1 MKKYN
6 LISKIFLN
14 VFLIIFGITTVGS
27 EIALANAG
35 AITAFLG
42 QSTQQI
48 INDGSSE
55 AIIQNFSDF
64 SSIKELQANANKFT
78 SQVTEEGAVLLKND
92 NNALPLSSGAKI
104 NLYSSSSV
112 NYIYSGGGSSFA
124 KKAAF
129 VSLKEGLESSNFQ
142 INSDLWNWYS
152 GNASYFGDHTSNTSS
167 DKAAYTI
174 KDAKWED
181 ITTNAKNDE
190 AEAAIFVLSRYG
202 TEATDLKHT
211 GGSATDYSHGNYLE
225 LSPTEIDVLTN
236 LKVLKDSGKISK
248 IIVLLNS
255 VNQVEC
261 DYINDPA
268 YGIDA
273 VLWVGIGGTAG
284 TLGIGKILSGEVSP
298 SGKLTD
304 TYWLSH
310 HYNPVYANFGSYDN
324 SGEVLSTANGGKS
337 NRYVVYQEGIY
348 LGYRYTETRYEDVV
362 LGRENVGDFDYGKV
376 VSYPFGYG
384 LSYTTFKY
392 SDFKVEAISD
402 DDTYIVSVTVTNTGA
417 VEGKESVQVYL
428 QQPYIKGG
436 IEKASVELVG
446 YAKTGILQPGESE
459 TVLVKVE
466 GRWFASYDAYGA
478 CTYVLDAGNYYL
490 TVATDAHNA
499 INNILKQKSSEGVTI
514 YSDKI
519 LGEGDASLVWK
530 TTKEEDKITYSVS
543 KATGNAITNQFDNA
557 DLNLYEAANRVNS
570 VTYVSRS
577 NWEDTVKLG
586 MTESHVLLNNQVIVT
601 VTPEMVE
608 DGKKGSLKIQPDDV
622 VYPTYGANNNM
633 TLASLIT
640 IVDDAPQRVEY
651 DDERWDTLLDQLTW
665 EDTVMLL
672 SNGLRKT
679 FGVDSVGKPLTIDG
693 NGALGPVGGT
703 DYAYSDNENA
713 ATNRFAF
720 LYGDPNMDSSPVAY
734 PCAALIAATMND
746 NLAYE
751 IGKSIGEDCIWA
763 GYSGI
768 YGLGCNM
775 HRGSYNGR
783 AFEYYSE
790 DPILSGYITASTV
803 AGVRSESVY
812 VYMKHAI
819 LNEQEKN
826 REGVNT
832 WANEQSIRQIY
843 ARPFQ
848 IAIEEAGAEN
858 LMTGFNRIGVQWTS
872 QHGFIN
878 NVFRDE
884 FGMQGFAVSDYWQS
898 GYMNLVGGILG
909 GCALPDGDT
918 ANSAENSELYKYR
931 EGYGKLAWVMRE
943 EAHRILY
950 VVVNSVAMNGYS
962 ASTRFVTI
970 TPTWINILNG
980 VKSGVTV
987 SFYMS
992 LAIFLVTSVFY
1003 EIGKAKKKKRK
1014 SLKKKNSVKSKGYFN
1029 K

>member
-1 MKKYN
+1 MKKMN
-6 LISKIFLN
+6 LISKIFFN
-14 VFLIIFGITTVGS
+14 IFVIIFGITTIGS
-27 EIALANAG
+27 DIALANAG

-55 AIIQNFSDF
+55 SIIMNFSDF
-64 SSIKELQANANKFT
+64 SSIKELQSYASAIT
-78 SQVTEEGAVLLKND
+78 AQVTEEGAVLLKND
-92 NNALPLSSGAKI
+92 NNALPLTSGAKV

-124 KKAAF
+124 KKADF
-129 VSLKEGLESSNFQ
+129 ISLKEGLESANFQ
-142 INSDLWNWYS
+142 VNQDLWNWYAE
-152 GNASYFGDHTSNTSS
+152 NPSYFGDHTSNTSS

-174 KDAKWED
+174 KDAKWDE
-181 ITTNAKNDE
+181 INTTSKSNE

-202 TEATDLKHT
+202 TEATDLKFT
-211 GGSATDYSHGNYLE
+211 GGSATDYSSGNYLE
-225 LSPTEIDVLTN
+225 LSSTEIDVLKN
-236 LKVLKDSGKISK
+236 LKALKDAGKISK

-273 VLWVGIGGTAG
+273 VLWVGIGGTSG
-284 TLGIGKILSGEVSP
+284 TLGIGRILSGEVSP

-304 TYWLSH
+304 TYWTSH

-324 SGEVLSTANGGKS
+324 EGEVLSTANGGKS

-348 LGYRYTETRYEDVV
+348 LGYRYTETRYEDIV
-362 LGRENVGDFDYGKV
+362 LGTANAGDFKYSDV
-376 VSYPFGYG
+376 VAYPFGYG

-392 SDFKVEAISD
+392 TNMSVSENTKD
-402 DDTYIVSVTVTNTGA
+402 DIYTVTVTVTNTGLVA
-417 VEGKESVQVYL
+417 GKESVQVYL
-428 QQPYIKGG
+428 QQPYIQGG
-436 IEKASVELVG
+436 VEKASAELVG
-446 YAKTGILQPGESE
+446 YGKTALLQPGESE
-459 TVLVKVE
+459 TVSIEVD

-478 CTYVLDAGNYYL
+478 KTYVLDAGNYYL

-499 INNILKQKSSEGVTI
+499 VNNILAHKAKNGVNVNTGNMVGTGN
-514 YSDKI
+514 D
-519 LGEGDASLVWK
+519 SLVWK
-530 TTKEEDKITYSVS
+530 TEKAEDKVTYSTS

-557 DLNLYEAANRVNS
+557 DLNLYGAANTANHVE
-570 VTYVSRS
+570 YISRN
-577 NWEDTVKLG
+577 NWQGTVKLG
-586 MTESHVLLNNQVIVT
+586 MTESHALLNNQVIVT

-608 DGKKGSLKIQPDDV
+608 DGKKGSQKIEKDDV
-622 VYPTYGANNNM
+622 AYPTYGADNNM

-640 IVDDAPQRVEY
+640 IVDGKPQFVSF
-651 DDERWDTLLDQLTW
+651 DDPRWEALLDQLTW

-679 FGVDSVGKPLTIDG
+679 FGIDSIGKPVTIDG

-703 DYAYSDNENA
+703 NYSYNDNENA
-713 ATNRFAF
+713 GTNRFAF
-720 LYGDPNMDSSPVAY
+720 LYGDPDMESSPISY

-746 NLAYE
+746 ELAFE
-751 IGKSIGEDCIWA
+751 LGSIIGEDCLWA
-763 GYSGI
+763 GYSGL
-768 YGLGCNM
+768 YGFGCNM
-775 HRGSYNGR
+775 HRGTYNGR

-790 DPILSGYITASTV
+790 DPILSGYITASQV
-803 AGVRSESVY
+803 EGIRSEGVY

-832 WANEQSIRQIY
+832 WSNEQAIRQIY

-898 GYMNLVGGILG
+898 GYMDLVGGILG

-918 ANSAENSELYKYR
+918 ANNAESSALYKYS
-931 EGYGKLAWVMRE
+931 EGYGTLAWAMRE

-962 ASTRFVTI
+962 ASTRFISITPMWIKLLEGAKTGVTI
-970 TPTWINILNG
+970 SFGMSAAFYLATTIL
-980 VKSGVTV
+980 
-987 SFYMS
+987 
-992 LAIFLVTSVFY
+992 Y
-1003 EIGKAKKKKRK
+1003 EIKRR
-1014 SLKKKNSVKSKGYFN
+1014 V
-1029 K
+1029 

>member
-1 MKKYN
+1 MKKMN
-6 LISKIFLN
+6 LISKIFFN
-14 VFLIIFGITTVGS
+14 IFVIIFGITTIGS
-27 EIALANAG
+27 DIALANAG

-55 AIIQNFSDF
+55 SIIMNFSDF
-64 SSIKELQANANKFT
+64 SSIKELQSYASAIT
-78 SQVTEEGAVLLKND
+78 AQVTEEGAVLLKND
-92 NNALPLSSGAKI
+92 NNALPLTSGAKV

-124 KKAAF
+124 KKADF
-129 VSLKEGLESSNFQ
+129 ISLKEGLESANFQ
-142 INSDLWNWYS
+142 VNQDLWNWYAE
-152 GNASYFGDHTSNTSS
+152 NPSYFGDHTSNTSS

-174 KDAKWED
+174 KDAKWDE
-181 ITTNAKNDE
+181 INTTSKSNE

-202 TEATDLKHT
+202 TEATDLKFT
-211 GGSATDYSHGNYLE
+211 GGSATDYSNGNYLE
-225 LSPTEIDVLTN
+225 LSSTEIDVLKN
-236 LKVLKDSGKISK
+236 LKALKDAGKISK

-273 VLWVGIGGTAG
+273 VLWVGIGGTSG
-284 TLGIGKILSGEVSP
+284 TLGIGRILSGEVSP

-304 TYWLSH
+304 TYWTSH

-324 SGEVLSTANGGKS
+324 EGEVLSTANGGKS

-348 LGYRYTETRYEDVV
+348 LGYRYTETRYEDIV
-362 LGRENVGDFDYGKV
+362 LGTANAGDFKYSDV
-376 VSYPFGYG
+376 VAYPFGYG

-392 SDFKVEAISD
+392 TNMSVSENTKD
-402 DDTYIVSVTVTNTGA
+402 DIYTVTVTVTNTGLVA
-417 VEGKESVQVYL
+417 GKESVQVYL
-428 QQPYIKGG
+428 QQPYIQGG
-436 IEKASVELVG
+436 VEKASAELVG
-446 YAKTGILQPGESE
+446 YGKTALLQPGESE
-459 TVLVKVE
+459 TVSIEVD

-478 CTYVLDAGNYYL
+478 RTYVLDAGNYYL

-499 INNILKQKSSEGVTI
+499 VNNILAHKAKNGVNVNT
-514 YSDKI
+514 DNMV
-519 LGEGDASLVWK
+519 GTGNDSLVWK
-530 TTKEEDKITYSVS
+530 TEKAEDKVTYSTS

-557 DLNLYEAANRVNS
+557 DLNLYGAANTANHVE
-570 VTYVSRS
+570 YISRN
-577 NWEDTVKLG
+577 NWQGTVKLG
-586 MTESHVLLNNQVIVT
+586 MTESHALLNNQVIVT

-608 DGKKGSLKIQPDDV
+608 DGKKGSQKIEKDDV
-622 VYPTYGANNNM
+622 AYPTYGADNNM

-640 IVDDAPQRVEY
+640 IVDGKPQFVSF
-651 DDERWDTLLDQLTW
+651 DDPRWEALLDQLTW

-679 FGVDSVGKPLTIDG
+679 FGIDSIGKPVTIDG

-703 DYAYSDNENA
+703 NYSYNDNENA
-713 ATNRFAF
+713 GTNRFAF
-720 LYGDPNMDSSPVAY
+720 LYGDPDMESSPISY

-746 NLAYE
+746 ELAFE
-751 IGKSIGEDCIWA
+751 LGSIIGEDCLWA
-763 GYSGI
+763 GYSGL
-768 YGLGCNM
+768 YGFGCNM
-775 HRGSYNGR
+775 HRGTYNGR

-790 DPILSGYITASTV
+790 DPILSGYITASQV
-803 AGVRSESVY
+803 EGIRSEGVY

-832 WANEQSIRQIY
+832 WSNEQAIRQIY

-898 GYMNLVGGILG
+898 GYMDLVGGILG

-918 ANSAENSELYKYR
+918 ANNAESSALYKYS
-931 EGYGKLAWVMRE
+931 EGYGTLAWAMRE

-962 ASTRFVTI
+962 ASTRFISITPMWIKLLEGAKTGVTI
-970 TPTWINILNG
+970 SFGMSAAFYLATTIL
-980 VKSGVTV
+980 
-987 SFYMS
+987 
-992 LAIFLVTSVFY
+992 Y
-1003 EIGKAKKKKRK
+1003 EIKRRA
-1014 SLKKKNSVKSKGYFN
+1014 
-1029 K
+1029 

>member
-1 MKKYN
+1 MKKMN
-6 LISKIFLN
+6 LISKIFFN
-14 VFLIIFGITTVGS
+14 IFVIIFGITTIGS
-27 EIALANAG
+27 DIALANAG

-55 AIIQNFSDF
+55 SIIMNFSDF
-64 SSIKELQANANKFT
+64 SSIKELQNHASDITA
-78 SQVTEEGAVLLKND
+78 QVTEEGAVLLKND
-92 NNALPLSSGAKI
+92 NNALPLSSGAKV

-124 KKAAF
+124 KKADF
-129 VSLKEGLESSNFQ
+129 ISLKEGLESSNFQ
-142 INSDLWNWYS
+142 VNQDLWNWYAE
-152 GNASYFGDHTSNTSS
+152 NPSYFGDHTSNTSS

-174 KDAKWED
+174 KDAKWDD
-181 ITTNAKNDE
+181 INTAAKSNE

-202 TEATDLKHT
+202 TEATDLKFT
-211 GGSATDYSHGNYLE
+211 GGSATDYSNGNYLE
-225 LSPTEIDVLTN
+225 LSPTEIDVLKN
-236 LKVLKDSGKISK
+236 LKALKDAGKISK

-273 VLWVGIGGTAG
+273 VLWVGIGGTSG
-284 TLGIGKILSGEVSP
+284 TLGIGRILSGEVSP
-298 SGKLTD
+298 SGKLPD
-304 TYWLSH
+304 TYWTSH

-324 SGEVLSTANGGKS
+324 EGEVLSTANGGKS

-348 LGYRYTETRYEDVV
+348 LGYRYTETRYEDTV
-362 LGRENVGDFDYGKV
+362 LGAANVGDYDYSKIV
-376 VSYPFGYG
+376 AYPFGYG
-384 LSYTTFKY
+384 LSYTEFEYTDMTVTENK
-392 SDFKVEAISD
+392 A
-402 DDTYIVSVTVTNTGA
+402 DDTYTVTVTVKNTGN
-417 VEGKESVQVYL
+417 VKGKESVQIYL
-428 QQPYIKGG
+428 QQPYINGG

-446 YAKTGILQPGESE
+446 YAKTSVLEPGASE
-459 TVLVKVE
+459 TVTVTVD
-466 GRWFASYDAYGA
+466 GRWFASYDAYNA
-478 CTYVLDAGNYYL
+478 KTYVLDAGDYYL
-490 TVATDAHNA
+490 TAAKNAHDA
-499 INNILKQKSSEGVTI
+499 INNILSHKQNVDHITMDSSKMV
-514 YSDKI
+514 
-519 LGEGDASLVWK
+519 GEGKFSLVYK
-530 TTKEEDKITYSVS
+530 TTKEEDKTTYSVS
-543 KATGNAITNQFDNA
+543 KVTGNAITNQFDNA
-557 DLNLYEAANRVNS
+557 DLNLYGAANTANAVQ
-570 VTYVSRS
+570 YISRN
-577 NWEDTVKLG
+577 NWDGTVKFG
-586 MTESHVLLNNQVIVT
+586 MTESHALLNNQVIVT

-608 DGKKGSLKIQPDDV
+608 DGKKGSQKIEKDDV
-622 VYPTYGANNNM
+622 AYPTYGEDNNM

-640 IVDDAPQRVEY
+640 IVDGKPQFVSF
-651 DDERWDTLLDQLTW
+651 DDPRWDALLDQLTW

-679 FGVDSVGKPLTIDG
+679 FGIDSIGKPVTIDG

-703 DYAYSDNENA
+703 NYSYNDNENA
-713 ATNRFAF
+713 GTNRFAF
-720 LYGDPNMDSSPVAY
+720 LYGDPDMESSPISY

-746 NLAYE
+746 ELAFE
-751 IGKSIGEDCIWA
+751 LGSVIGEDCLWA
-763 GYSGI
+763 GYSGL
-768 YGLGCNM
+768 YGFGCNM
-775 HRGSYNGR
+775 HRGTYNGR

-790 DPILSGYITASTV
+790 DPMLSGYITASQV
-803 AGVRSESVY
+803 EGIRSEGVY

-832 WANEQSIRQIY
+832 WSNEQAIRQIY

-884 FGMQGFAVSDYWQS
+884 FGMQGFAVSDYWQN
-898 GYMNLVGGILG
+898 GYMDLVGGILG

-918 ANSAENSELYKYR
+918 ANNAESSALYKYS
-931 EGYGKLAWVMRE
+931 EGYGTLAWAMRE

-962 ASTRFVTI
+962 ASTRFISITPMWIKLLEGAKTGVTI
-970 TPTWINILNG
+970 SFGMSAAFYLATTIL
-980 VKSGVTV
+980 
-987 SFYMS
+987 
-992 LAIFLVTSVFY
+992 Y
-1003 EIGKAKKKKRK
+1003 EIKRRA
-1014 SLKKKNSVKSKGYFN
+1014 
-1029 K
+1029 

>member
-1 MKKYN
+1 MKKLN

-14 VFLIIFGITTVGS
+14 IFIIIFGITTVGS
-27 EIALANAG
+27 DIALANAG

-42 QSTQQI
+42 QSTQEVVNDSDSESI
-48 INDGSSE
+48 IK
-55 AIIQNFSDF
+55 NFSDF
-64 SSIKELQANANKFT
+64 SSIKELQIYASAIT
-78 SQVTEEGAVLLKND
+78 AQVTEEGAVLLKND
-92 NNALPLSSGAKI
+92 NNALPLSSGAKV

-124 KKAAF
+124 KKADF
-129 VSLKEGLESSNFQ
+129 ISLKEGLESSNFQ
-142 INSDLWNWYS
+142 VNQDLWNWYAE
-152 GNASYFGDHTSNTSS
+152 NPSYFGDHTSNTSS

-174 KDAKWED
+174 KDAKWDD
-181 ITTNAKNDE
+181 INTAAKSNE

-202 TEATDLKHT
+202 TEATDLKFT
-211 GGSATDYSHGNYLE
+211 GGSATDYSNGNYLE
-225 LSPTEIDVLTN
+225 LSPTEIDVLKN
-236 LKVLKDSGKISK
+236 LKALKDAGKISK

-273 VLWVGIGGTAG
+273 VLWVGIGGTSG
-284 TLGIGKILSGEVSP
+284 TLGIGRILSGEVSP

-304 TYWLSH
+304 TYWTSH

-324 SGEVLSTANGGKS
+324 EGEVLSTANGGKS

-348 LGYRYTETRYEDVV
+348 LGYRYTETRYEDTV
-362 LGRENVGDFDYGKV
+362 LGAANVGDYDYSKIV
-376 VSYPFGYG
+376 AYPFGYG
-384 LSYTTFKY
+384 LSYTEFEYTDMTVTENK
-392 SDFKVEAISD
+392 A
-402 DDTYIVSVTVTNTGA
+402 DDTYTVTVTVKNTGN
-417 VEGKESVQVYL
+417 VKGKESVQIYL
-428 QQPYIKGG
+428 QQPYINGG
-436 IEKASVELVG
+436 IEKSSVELVG
-446 YAKTGILQPGESE
+446 YAKTSVLEPGASE
-459 TVLVKVE
+459 TVTVNVD
-466 GRWFASYDAYGA
+466 GRWFASYDAYNA
-478 CTYVLDAGNYYL
+478 KTYVLDAGDYYL
-490 TVATDAHNA
+490 TAAKNAHDA
-499 INNILKQKSSEGVTI
+499 INNILSHKQNVDHVTVDSSKMV
-514 YSDKI
+514 
-519 LGEGDASLVWK
+519 GEGKFSLVYK
-530 TTKEEDKITYSVS
+530 TTKEEDKTTYSVS
-543 KATGNAITNQFDNA
+543 KVTGNAITNQFDNA
-557 DLNLYEAANRVNS
+557 DLNLYGAANTANAVQ
-570 VTYVSRS
+570 YISRN
-577 NWEDTVKLG
+577 NWDGTVKFG
-586 MTESHVLLNNQVIVT
+586 MTESHALLNNQVIVT

-608 DGKKGSLKIQPDDV
+608 DGKKGSQKIEKDDV
-622 VYPTYGANNNM
+622 AYPTYGADNDM

-640 IVDDAPQRVEY
+640 IVDGKPQFVSF
-651 DDERWDTLLDQLTW
+651 DDPRWDALLDQLTW

-679 FGVDSVGKPLTIDG
+679 FGIDSIGKPVTIDG

-703 DYAYSDNENA
+703 NYSYNDNENA
-713 ATNRFAF
+713 GTNRFAF
-720 LYGDPNMDSSPVAY
+720 LYGDPDMESSPISY

-746 NLAYE
+746 ELAFE
-751 IGKSIGEDCIWA
+751 LGSIIGEDCLWA
-763 GYSGI
+763 GYSGL
-768 YGLGCNM
+768 YGFGCNM
-775 HRGSYNGR
+775 HRGTYNGR

-790 DPILSGYITASTV
+790 DPILSGYITASQV
-803 AGVRSESVY
+803 EGIRSEGVY

-832 WANEQSIRQIY
+832 WSNEQAIRQIY

-898 GYMNLVGGILG
+898 GYMDLVGGILG

-918 ANSAENSELYKYR
+918 ANNAENSALYKYS
-931 EGYGKLAWVMRE
+931 EGYGTLAWAMRE

-962 ASTRFVTI
+962 ASTRFISITPMWIKLLEGAKTGVTI
-970 TPTWINILNG
+970 SFGMSAAFYLATTIL
-980 VKSGVTV
+980 
-987 SFYMS
+987 
-992 LAIFLVTSVFY
+992 Y
-1003 EIGKAKKKKRK
+1003 EIKRK
-1014 SLKKKNSVKSKGYFN
+1014 AEE
-1029 K
+1029 

>member
-1 MKKYN
+1 MKKMN
-6 LISKIFLN
+6 LISKIFFN
-14 VFLIIFGITTVGS
+14 IFVIIFGITTIGS
-27 EIALANAG
+27 DIALANAG

-55 AIIQNFSDF
+55 SIIMNFSDF
-64 SSIKELQANANKFT
+64 SSIKELQSYASAIT
-78 SQVTEEGAVLLKND
+78 AQVTEEGAVLLKND
-92 NNALPLSSGAKI
+92 NNALPLTSGAKV

-124 KKAAF
+124 KKADF
-129 VSLKEGLESSNFQ
+129 ISLKEGLESANFQ
-142 INSDLWNWYS
+142 VNQDLWNWYAE
-152 GNASYFGDHTSNTSS
+152 NPSYFGDHTSNTSS

-174 KDAKWED
+174 KDAKWDE
-181 ITTNAKNDE
+181 INTTSKSNE

-202 TEATDLKHT
+202 TEATDLKFT
-211 GGSATDYSHGNYLE
+211 GGSATDYSNGNYLE
-225 LSPTEIDVLTN
+225 LSSTEIDVLKN
-236 LKVLKDSGKISK
+236 LKALKDAGKISK

-273 VLWVGIGGTAG
+273 VLWVGIGGTSG
-284 TLGIGKILSGEVSP
+284 TLGIGRILSGEVSP

-304 TYWLSH
+304 TYWTSH

-324 SGEVLSTANGGKS
+324 EGEVLSTANGGKS

-348 LGYRYTETRYEDVV
+348 LGYRYTETRYEDIV
-362 LGRENVGDFDYGKV
+362 LGTANAGDFKYSDV
-376 VSYPFGYG
+376 VAYPFGYG

-392 SDFKVEAISD
+392 TNMSVSENTKD
-402 DDTYIVSVTVTNTGA
+402 DIYTVTVTVTNTGLVA
-417 VEGKESVQVYL
+417 GKESVQVYL
-428 QQPYIKGG
+428 QQPYIQGG
-436 IEKASVELVG
+436 VEKASAELVG
-446 YAKTGILQPGESE
+446 YGKTALLQPGESE
-459 TVLVKVE
+459 TVTIEVD

-478 CTYVLDAGNYYL
+478 KTYVLDAGNYYL

-499 INNILKQKSSEGVTI
+499 VNNILAHKAKNGVNVNTGNMVGTGN
-514 YSDKI
+514 D
-519 LGEGDASLVWK
+519 SLVWK
-530 TTKEEDKITYSVS
+530 TEKAEDKVTYSTS

-557 DLNLYEAANRVNS
+557 DLNLYGAANTANHVE
-570 VTYVSRS
+570 YISRN
-577 NWEDTVKLG
+577 NWQGTVKLG
-586 MTESHVLLNNQVIVT
+586 MTESHALLNNQVIVT

-608 DGKKGSLKIQPDDV
+608 DGKKGSQKIEKDDV
-622 VYPTYGANNNM
+622 AYPTYGADNNM

-640 IVDDAPQRVEY
+640 IVDGKPQFVSF
-651 DDERWDTLLDQLTW
+651 DDPRWEALLDQLTW

-679 FGVDSVGKPLTIDG
+679 FGIDSIGKPVTIDG

-703 DYAYSDNENA
+703 NYSYNDNENA
-713 ATNRFAF
+713 GTNRFAF
-720 LYGDPNMDSSPVAY
+720 LYGDPDMESSPISY

-746 NLAYE
+746 ELAFE
-751 IGKSIGEDCIWA
+751 LGSIIGEDCLWA
-763 GYSGI
+763 GYSGL
-768 YGLGCNM
+768 YGFGCNM
-775 HRGSYNGR
+775 HRGTYNGR

-790 DPILSGYITASTV
+790 DPILSGYITASQV
-803 AGVRSESVY
+803 EGIRSEGVY

-832 WANEQSIRQIY
+832 WSNEQAIRQIY

-884 FGMQGFAVSDYWQS
+884 FGMQGFAVSDYWQN
-898 GYMNLVGGILG
+898 GYMDLVGGILG

-918 ANSAENSELYKYR
+918 ANNAESSALYKYS
-931 EGYGKLAWVMRE
+931 EGYGTLAWAMRE

-962 ASTRFVTI
+962 ASTRFISITPMWIKLLEGAKTGVTI
-970 TPTWINILNG
+970 SFGMSAAFYLATTIL
-980 VKSGVTV
+980 
-987 SFYMS
+987 
-992 LAIFLVTSVFY
+992 Y
-1003 EIGKAKKKKRK
+1003 EIKRRA
-1014 SLKKKNSVKSKGYFN
+1014 
-1029 K
+1029 

>member
-1 MKKYN
+1 MKN
-6 LISKIFLN
+6 LNLFSKIFLN
-14 VFLIIFGITTVGS
+14 IFIIIFGITSVGS
-27 EIALANAG
+27 DIALANAG

-42 QSTQQI
+42 QSTQQV
-48 INDGSSE
+48 INDGTSE
-55 AIIQNFSDF
+55 SIIRNFSDF
-64 SSIKELQANANKFT
+64 SSIKELQQHATEIT

-92 NNALPLSSGAKI
+92 NNALPLSSGAKV

-124 KKAAF
+124 KKSDF
-129 VSLKEGLESSNFQ
+129 INLKTGLESAGLL
-142 INSDLWNWYS
+142 INQDLWNWYS
-152 GNASYFGDHTSNTSS
+152 ENTQYFGDHTSNTSS

-174 KDAKWED
+174 KDASWSNISTD
-181 ITTNAKNDE
+181 SKNNE

-202 TEATDLKHT
+202 TEATDLKYS
-211 GGSATDYSHGNYLE
+211 GGSAADYSNGNYLE
-225 LSPTEIDVLTN
+225 LSPTEIDVLKN
-236 LKVLKDSGKISK
+236 LKSLKDSGKISK

-273 VLWVGIGGTAG
+273 VLWVGIGGTSG
-284 TLGIGKILSGEVSP
+284 TLGVGKILSGEVSP

-310 HYNPVYANFGSYDN
+310 HYNPVYANFGSYEN
-324 SGEVLSTANGGKS
+324 HGLILSNANGGKS

-348 LGYRYTETRYEDVV
+348 NGYRYTETRYEDVV
-362 LGRENVGDFDYGKV
+362 LGRAKVGDFNYSDV

-392 SDFKVEAISD
+392 SDLTVVENKD
-402 DDTYIVSVTVTNTGA
+402 TDTYTATVKVTNTGSVA
-417 VEGKESVQVYL
+417 GKESVQFYL
-428 QQPYIKGG
+428 QQPYIAGG
-436 IEKASVELVG
+436 IEKASCELVA
-446 YAKTGILQPGESE
+446 YTKTQILQPGDSE
-459 TVLVKVE
+459 TVTVE
-466 GRWFASYDAYGA
+466 IDGRWFASYDAYGA
-478 CTYVLDAGNYYL
+478 RTYVLDAGNYYI
-490 TVATDAHNA
+490 TVASDAHNA
-499 INNILKQKSSEGVTI
+499 VNNILAHKEFEGVSLK
-514 YSDKI
+514 SDKMV
-519 LGEGDASLVWK
+519 GTGDAHLVWK
-530 TTKEEDKITYSVS
+530 TEKAEDKVTYSVS
-543 KATGNAITNQFDNA
+543 KATGNPITNQFDNA
-557 DLNLYEAANRVNS
+557 DLNLYSAANSANS
-570 VTYVSRS
+570 VKYVSR
-577 NWEDTVKLG
+577 NDWEGTVKLG
-586 MTESHVLLNNQVIVT
+586 MTEYHVALNNQVIVT

-608 DGKKGSLKIQPDDV
+608 DGKKGSEKIEKDDV
-622 VYPTYGANNNM
+622 EYPTYGADNGL

-640 IVDDAPQRVEY
+640 IVDGKPQLVSF
-651 DDERWDTLLDQLTW
+651 DDERWDALLDQLTW

-679 FGVDSVGKPLTIDG
+679 FGIDSIGKPVTIDG

-703 DYAYSDNENA
+703 NYSYDDNANT

-720 LYGDPNMDSSPVAY
+720 LYGDPDMGESPIAY

-746 NLAYE
+746 ELAFDLGS
-751 IGKSIGEDCIWA
+751 IIGEDCLWA

-768 YGLGCNM
+768 YGFGCNT
-775 HRGSYNGR
+775 HRGTYNGR

-790 DPILSGYITASTV
+790 DPILSGYITASQV
-803 AGVRSESVY
+803 RGIRSEGVY

-832 WANEQSIRQIY
+832 WSNEQAIRQIY

-878 NVFRDE
+878 TVFRDE
-884 FGMQGFAVSDYWQS
+884 FGMQGFAVSDYWQN
-898 GYMNLVGGILG
+898 GYMDLVGGILG

-918 ANSAENSELYKYR
+918 ANSAENSALYKYS
-931 EGYGKLAWVMRE
+931 EGYGTLAWAMRE

-962 ASTRFVTI
+962 ASTRFVSI

-980 VKSGVTV
+980 VKAGATV
-987 SFYMS
+987 SFCMAAALYIS
-992 LAIFLVTSVFY
+992 TTVIY
-1003 EIGKAKKKKRK
+1003 EYKKRFL
-1014 SLKKKNSVKSKGYFN
+1014 S
-1029 K
+1029 

>member
-1 MKKYN
+1 MKKMN
-6 LISKIFLN
+6 LISKIFFN
-14 VFLIIFGITTVGS
+14 IFVIIFGITTIGS
-27 EIALANAG
+27 DIALANAG

-55 AIIQNFSDF
+55 SIIMNFSDF
-64 SSIKELQANANKFT
+64 SSIKELQSYASDIT
-78 SQVTEEGAVLLKND
+78 TQVTEEGAVLLKND
-92 NNALPLSSGAKI
+92 NNALPLTSGAKV

-124 KKAAF
+124 KKADF
-129 VSLKEGLESSNFQ
+129 ISLKEGLESANFQ
-142 INSDLWNWYS
+142 VNQDLWNWYAE
-152 GNASYFGDHTSNTSS
+152 NPSYFGDHTSNTSS

-174 KDAKWED
+174 KDAKWDD
-181 ITTNAKNDE
+181 INTASKSNE

-202 TEATDLKHT
+202 TEATDLKFT
-211 GGSATDYSHGNYLE
+211 GGSVTDYSSGNYLE
-225 LSPTEIDVLTN
+225 LSPTEIDVLKN
-236 LKVLKDSGKISK
+236 LKALKDAGKISK

-273 VLWVGIGGTAG
+273 VLWVGIGGTSG
-284 TLGIGKILSGEVSP
+284 TLGIGRILSGEVSP

-304 TYWLSH
+304 TYWTSH

-324 SGEVLSTANGGKS
+324 EGEVLSTANGGKS

-348 LGYRYTETRYEDVV
+348 LGYRYTETRYEDIV
-362 LGRENVGDFDYGKV
+362 LGTANAGDFKYSDV
-376 VSYPFGYG
+376 VAYPFGYG

-392 SDFKVEAISD
+392 TNMSVSENTKD
-402 DDTYIVSVTVTNTGA
+402 DIYTVTVTVTNTGLVA
-417 VEGKESVQVYL
+417 GKESVQVYL
-428 QQPYIKGG
+428 QQPYIQGG
-436 IEKASVELVG
+436 IEKASAELVG
-446 YAKTGILQPGESE
+446 YGKTALLQPGESE
-459 TVLVKVE
+459 TVSIEVD

-478 CTYVLDAGNYYL
+478 KTYVLDAGNYYL

-499 INNILKQKSSEGVTI
+499 VNNILAHKAKNGVNVNTD
-514 YSDKI
+514 SMVGTGND
-519 LGEGDASLVWK
+519 SLVWK
-530 TTKEEDKITYSVS
+530 TEKAEDKVTYSTS

-557 DLNLYEAANRVNS
+557 DLNLYGAANTANHVE
-570 VTYVSRS
+570 YISRN
-577 NWEDTVKLG
+577 NWQGTVKLG
-586 MTESHVLLNNQVIVT
+586 MTENHALLNNQVIVT

-608 DGKKGSLKIQPDDV
+608 DGKKGSQKIEKDDV
-622 VYPTYGANNNM
+622 AYPTYGADNNM

-640 IVDDAPQRVEY
+640 IVDGKPQFVSF
-651 DDERWDTLLDQLTW
+651 DDPRWEALLDQLTW

-679 FGVDSVGKPLTIDG
+679 FGIDSIGKPVTIDG

-703 DYAYSDNENA
+703 NYSYNDNENA
-713 ATNRFAF
+713 GTNRFAF
-720 LYGDPNMDSSPVAY
+720 LYGDPDMESSPISY

-746 NLAYE
+746 ELAFE
-751 IGKSIGEDCIWA
+751 LGSIIGEDCLWA
-763 GYSGI
+763 GYSGL
-768 YGLGCNM
+768 YGFGCNM
-775 HRGSYNGR
+775 HRGTYNGR

-790 DPILSGYITASTV
+790 DPILSGYITASQV
-803 AGVRSESVY
+803 EGIRSEGVY

-832 WANEQSIRQIY
+832 WSNEQAIRQIY

-898 GYMNLVGGILG
+898 GYMDLVGGILG

-918 ANSAENSELYKYR
+918 ANNAESSALYKYS
-931 EGYGKLAWVMRE
+931 EGYGTLAWAMRE

-962 ASTRFVTI
+962 ASTRFISITPMWIKLLEGAKAGVTI
-970 TPTWINILNG
+970 SFGLSAAFYLATTIL
-980 VKSGVTV
+980 
-987 SFYMS
+987 
-992 LAIFLVTSVFY
+992 Y
-1003 EIGKAKKKKRK
+1003 EIKRRA
-1014 SLKKKNSVKSKGYFN
+1014 
-1029 K
+1029 

>member
-1 MKKYN
+1 MKQLN
-6 LISKIFLN
+6 LAAKIFLN
-14 VFLIIFGITTVGS
+14 IFVIIFGITSVGS
-27 EIALANAG
+27 DIALANAG

-42 QSTQQI
+42 QSTQEI
-48 INDGSSE
+48 VNDGESE
-55 AIIQNFSDF
+55 AIIKNFSDY
-64 SSIKELQANANKFT
+64 SSIADLKEAANAIT
-78 SQVTEEGAVLLKND
+78 ADITAEGAVLLKNE
-92 NNALPLSSGAKI
+92 NNALPLSQGAKV

-112 NYIYSGGGSSFA
+112 NYIHSGGGSSFA
-124 KKAAF
+124 KKSDF
-129 VSLKEGLESSNFQ
+129 IDLKTGLEKASFKVNES
-142 INSDLWNWYS
+142 LWNWYAE
-152 GNASYFGDHTSNTSS
+152 NPAYFGDHVSNTSS
-167 DKAAYTI
+167 DKASYAI
-174 KDAKWED
+174 NDAKWED
-181 ITTNAKNDE
+181 ITTNAKSDE

-202 TEATDLKHT
+202 TEATDLKYA
-211 GGSATDYSHGNYLE
+211 GGSYSDYSNGNYLE
-225 LSPTEIDVLTN
+225 LSPTEIDVLKN
-236 LKVLKDSGKISK
+236 LKALKDAGKVSK

-284 TLGIGKILSGEVSP
+284 TIGIGRILSGEVSP

-324 SGEVLSTANGGKS
+324 AGQVLSSANGGKS

-348 LGYRYTETRYEDVV
+348 NGYRYTETRYEDVV
-362 LGRENVGDFDYGKV
+362 LGTVNVGDYDYSKV
-376 VSYPFGYG
+376 VAYPFGYG
-384 LSYTTFKY
+384 LSYTEFEYTDMTVTENK
-392 SDFKVEAISD
+392 E
-402 DDTYIVSVTVTNTGA
+402 DDTYTVTVTVKNTGN
-417 VEGKESVQVYL
+417 VKGKESVQIYL

-446 YAKTGILQPGESE
+446 YAKTSVLEPGATEQV
-459 TVLVKVE
+459 TVTVD
-466 GRWFASYDAYGA
+466 GRWFASYDAYNA
-478 CTYVLDAGNYYL
+478 KTYVLDAGDYYL
-490 TVATDAHNA
+490 TVAKNAHDA
-499 INNILKQKSSEGVTI
+499 INNILHHKQNIDLVTMDSSKMV
-514 YSDKI
+514 
-519 LGEGDASLVWK
+519 GEGNLSLVYK

-543 KATGNAITNQFDNA
+543 KVTGNAITNQFDNA
-557 DLNLYEAANRVNS
+557 DLNLYSAANTANS
-570 VTYVSRS
+570 VKYVSRADWTS
-577 NWEDTVKLG
+577 TVKFG
-586 MTESHVLLNNQVIVT
+586 MTEGHGVLNNQVIVT

-608 DGKKGSLKIQPDDV
+608 DGKKGSEKIEKDDV
-622 VYPTYGANNNM
+622 AYPTYGADNGL
-633 TLASLIT
+633 TLASLII
-640 IVDDAPQRVEY
+640 IVDGVPQLVAF
-651 DDERWDTLLDQLTW
+651 DDPRWDALLDQLTW
-665 EDTVMLL
+665 EETVMLL

-679 FGVDSVGKPLTIDG
+679 LGVDSVGKPTTIDG

-703 DYAYSDNENA
+703 NYAYSDNENT

-720 LYGDPNMDSSPVAY
+720 LYGDPDMDSSPVQY
-734 PCAALIAATMND
+734 PCAALVAATMND

-751 IGKSIGEDCIWA
+751 LGKMIGEDCLWA

-768 YGLGCNM
+768 YGLGANI
-775 HRGSYNGR
+775 HRGTYNGR

-790 DPILSGYITASTV
+790 DPILSGYITANQV
-803 AGVRSESVY
+803 AGVRSEGVY

-848 IAIEEAGAEN
+848 IAIEEGGAEN

-884 FGMQGFAVSDYWQS
+884 FGMMGFAVSDYWQG
-898 GYMNLVGGILG
+898 GYMDLVGGILG

-918 ANSAENSELYKYR
+918 ANNAESSALYKYS
-931 EGYGKLAWVMRE
+931 EGYGTLAWAMRE

-950 VVVNSVAMNGYS
+950 VVVNSIAMNGYS
-962 ASTRFVTI
+962 ASTRFITVTPAWI
-970 TPTWINILNG
+970 TLLNG
-980 VKSGVTV
+980 VKSGVTI

-992 LAIFLVTSVFY
+992 VGLFAAAAVIY
-1003 EIGKAKKKKRK
+1003 EIKKRV
-1014 SLKKKNSVKSKGYFN
+1014 L
-1029 K
+1029 

>member
-1 MKKYN
+1 MKQLN
-6 LISKIFLN
+6 LATKIFLN
-14 VFLIIFGITTVGS
+14 IFVIIFGITSVGS
-27 EIALANAG
+27 DIALANAG

-42 QSTQQI
+42 QSTQEI
-48 INDGSSE
+48 VNDGESE
-55 AIIQNFSDF
+55 AIIKNFSDY
-64 SSIKELQANANKFT
+64 SSIADLKEAANAIT

-92 NNALPLSSGAKI
+92 NNALPLSQGAKV

-124 KKAAF
+124 KKSDF
-129 VSLKEGLESSNFQ
+129 INLKTGLENASFKVNE
-142 INSDLWNWYS
+142 DLWNWYS
-152 GNASYFGDHTSNTSS
+152 SNDTYFGDHVSNTSS
-167 DKAAYTI
+167 DKASYAI
-174 KDAKWED
+174 KDAKWDD
-181 ITTNAKNDE
+181 ITTNAKSNE

-202 TEATDLKHT
+202 TEATDLKYS
-211 GGSATDYSHGNYLE
+211 GGSLSDYSNGNYLE
-225 LSPTEIDVLTN
+225 LSPTEIDVLKN
-236 LKVLKDSGKISK
+236 LKALKDAGKVSK

-284 TLGIGKILSGEVSP
+284 TLGVGKILSGEVSP

-310 HYNPVYANFGSYDN
+310 HYNPVYANFGSFDN
-324 SGEVLSTANGGKS
+324 EGQVLSSANGGKS

-348 LGYRYTETRYEDVV
+348 NGYRYTETRYEDVV
-362 LGRENVGDFDYGKV
+362 LGAANVGDYDYSKV
-376 VSYPFGYG
+376 VAYPFGYG
-384 LSYTTFKY
+384 LSYTEFEY
-392 SDFKVEAISD
+392 SDMTVTENKA
-402 DDTYIVSVTVTNTGA
+402 DDTYTVTVTVKNIGS
-417 VEGKESVQVYL
+417 VKGKESVQIYL

-446 YAKTGILQPGESE
+446 YAKTAVLEPGASE
-459 TVLVKVE
+459 QVTVTVD
-466 GRWFASYDAYGA
+466 GRWFASYDAYNA
-478 CTYVLDAGNYYL
+478 KTYVLDAGDYYL
-490 TVATDAHNA
+490 TAAKNAHDA
-499 INNILKQKSSEGVTI
+499 INNILSHKQNVDLITLDSSKMV
-514 YSDKI
+514 
-519 LGEGDASLVWK
+519 GEGNFSLVYK
-530 TTKEEDKITYSVS
+530 TTKEEDKTTYSVS
-543 KATGNAITNQFDNA
+543 KVTGNAITNQFDNA
-557 DLNLYEAANRVNS
+557 DLNLYGAANTANS
-570 VTYVSRS
+570 VDYISRN
-577 NWEDTVKLG
+577 NWQGTVKLG
-586 MTESHVLLNNQVIVT
+586 MTENHIVLNNQVIVT

-608 DGKKGSLKIQPDDV
+608 DGKKGSEKIEKDDV
-622 VYPTYGANNNM
+622 AYPTYGADNGL

-640 IVDDAPQRVEY
+640 IVDGVPQLVAF
-651 DDERWDTLLDQLTW
+651 DDPRWDALLDQLTW

-679 FGVDSVGKPLTIDG
+679 FGIDSVGKPTTIDG

-703 DYAYSDNENA
+703 NYAYSDNENT

-720 LYGDPNMDSSPVAY
+720 LYGDPDMDSSPVQY
-734 PCAALIAATMND
+734 PCAALVAATMND

-751 IGKSIGEDCIWA
+751 LGKMIGEDCLWA

-768 YGLGCNM
+768 YGLGANI
-775 HRGSYNGR
+775 HRGTYNGR

-790 DPILSGYITASTV
+790 DPILSGYITANQV
-803 AGVRSESVY
+803 AGVRSEGVY

-848 IAIEEAGAEN
+848 IAIEEGGAEN
-858 LMTGFNRIGVQWTS
+858 LMTGFNRICVQWTS

-878 NVFRDE
+878 SVFRDE
-884 FGMQGFAVSDYWQS
+884 FGMMGFAVSDYWQN
-898 GYMNLVGGILG
+898 GYMDLVGGILG
-909 GCALPDGDT
+909 GSALPDGDT
-918 ANSAENSELYKYR
+918 ANNAESSALNKYK
-931 EGYGKLAWVMRE
+931 EGYGTLAWAMRE

-962 ASTRFVTI
+962 ASTRFITVTPAWI
-970 TPTWINILNG
+970 TLLNG
-980 VKSGVTV
+980 IKSGVTI

-992 LAIFLVTSVFY
+992 VGLFAVAAFVY
-1003 EIGKAKKKKRK
+1003 EIKKR
-1014 SLKKKNSVKSKGYFN
+1014 VQ
-1029 K
+1029 

>member
-1 MKKYN
+1 MKA
-6 LISKIFLN
+6 LSLASKIFLN
-14 VFLIIFGITTVGS
+14 IFVIIYGITSVGS

-48 INDGSSE
+48 INDGESE
-55 AIIQNFSDF
+55 AIIKNFSDF
-64 SSIKELQANANKFT
+64 TSIKDLKEQANKVT
-78 SQVTEEGAVLLKND
+78 SEVTEEGAVLLKND
-92 NNALPLSSGAKI
+92 NNALPLTNGAKV

-124 KKAAF
+124 KKSDF
-129 VSLKEGLESSNFQ
+129 ITLKEGLEDSNFKV
-142 INSDLWNWYS
+142 NEGLWNWYS
-152 GNASYFGDHTSNTSS
+152 ENDTYFGDHVSNTSS
-167 DKAAYTI
+167 DKASYAI
-174 KDAKWED
+174 KDAKWAD
-181 ITTNAKNDE
+181 ITTDAKNAE

-202 TEATDLKHT
+202 TEATDLKFS

-236 LKVLKDSGKISK
+236 LKALKDAGKVSK

-255 VNQVEC
+255 VNQVES

-273 VLWVGIGGTAG
+273 VLWVGVGGTAG
-284 TLGIGKILSGEVSP
+284 TRGIGKILSGEVSP
-298 SGKLTD
+298 SGRLTD

-310 HYNPVYANFGSYDN
+310 HFNPVYANFGSFDN
-324 SGEVLSTANGGKS
+324 QGGVISSANGGKS

-348 LGYRYTETRYEDVV
+348 NGYRYTETRYEDVV
-362 LGRENVGDFDYGKV
+362 LESENAGDFNYTDV

-392 SDFKVEAISD
+392 SDMKVSENKT
-402 DDTYIVSVTVTNTGA
+402 DDTYTVTVTVKNTGA
-417 VEGKESVQVYL
+417 VAGKESVQVYL

-436 IEKASVELVG
+436 IEKAAVELVG
-446 YAKTGILQPGESE
+446 YAKTKLLQPGETE
-459 TVLVKVE
+459 TISVTVD
-466 GRWFASYDAYGA
+466 GRWLASYDAYNA
-478 CTYVLDAGNYYL
+478 KTYVLDAGNYYF
-490 TVATDAHNA
+490 TVARDAHDA
-499 INNILKQKSSEGVTI
+499 INNILEQKKLDGASVNESKMTG
-514 YSDKI
+514 K
-519 LGEGDASLVWK
+519 GDISLVYRFE
-530 TTKEEDKITYSVS
+530 KEEDKVTYSVS
-543 KATGNAITNQFDNA
+543 KVTGNPITNQFDNA
-557 DLNLYEAANRVNS
+557 DLNLYSAANSANS
-570 VTYVSRS
+570 VVYVSRN
-577 NWEDTVKLG
+577 NWNDTVKLG
-586 MTESHVLLNNQVIVT
+586 MTESHVALNNQVIVT
-601 VTPEMVE
+601 VTPEMIQ
-608 DGKKGSLKIQPDDV
+608 DGKKGSEKIQKDNIA
-622 VYPTYGANNNM
+622 YPTYGANNGM
-633 TLASLIT
+633 TLASLIS
-640 IVDDAPQRVEY
+640 IVDGVPQHVAY
-651 DDERWDTLLDQLTW
+651 DDPRWEALLDQLTW

-679 FGVDSVGKPLTIDG
+679 FGLDSIGKPATIDG

-703 DYAYSDNENA
+703 NYAYSDNANT

-720 LYGDPNMDSSPVAY
+720 LYGDPDMDSSPVQY
-734 PCAALIAATMND
+734 PCAALVAATMND
-746 NLAYE
+746 ELAYE
-751 IGKSIGEDCIWA
+751 LGKMIGEDCLWA
-763 GYSGI
+763 GYSGL
-768 YGLGCNM
+768 YGLGCNI

-790 DPILSGYITASTV
+790 DPLLSGYITAEQV
-803 AGVRSESVY
+803 KGIRSEGVY

-832 WANEQSIRQIY
+832 WANEQTIRQIY

-848 IAIEEAGAEN
+848 IAIEEGGAEN

-878 NVFRDE
+878 NVFRAE
-884 FGMQGFAVSDYWQS
+884 FGMMGFAVSDYWQN
-898 GYMNLVGGILG
+898 GYMDLVGGILG

-918 ANSAENSELYKYR
+918 ANSAEKSALYKYS
-931 EGYGKLAWVMRE
+931 EGYGALAQAMRE

-950 VVVNSVAMNGYS
+950 VVTNSVAMNGYS

-970 TPTWINILNG
+970 TPAWIKLLNG

-987 SFYMS
+987 SFYAS
-992 LAIFLVTSVFY
+992 IGIFAAASFVEEL
-1003 EIGKAKKKKRK
+1003 KKR
-1014 SLKKKNSVKSKGYFN
+1014 SF
-1029 K
+1029 

>member
-1 MKKYN
+1 MKKMN
-6 LISKIFLN
+6 LISKIFFN
-14 VFLIIFGITTVGS
+14 IFVIIFGITTIGS
-27 EIALANAG
+27 DIALANAG

-55 AIIQNFSDF
+55 SIIMNFSDF
-64 SSIKELQANANKFT
+64 SSIKELQNHASDITA
-78 SQVTEEGAVLLKND
+78 QVTEEGAVLLKND
-92 NNALPLSSGAKI
+92 NNALPLSSGAKV

-124 KKAAF
+124 KKADF
-129 VSLKEGLESSNFQ
+129 ISLKEGLESSNFQ
-142 INSDLWNWYS
+142 VNQDLWNWYAE
-152 GNASYFGDHTSNTSS
+152 NPSYFGDHTSNTSS

-174 KDAKWED
+174 KDAKWDD
-181 ITTNAKNDE
+181 INTAAKSNE

-202 TEATDLKHT
+202 TEATDLKFT
-211 GGSATDYSHGNYLE
+211 GGSATDYSNGNYLE
-225 LSPTEIDVLTN
+225 LSPTEIDVLKN
-236 LKVLKDSGKISK
+236 LKALKDAGKISK

-273 VLWVGIGGTAG
+273 VLWVGIGGTSG
-284 TLGIGKILSGEVSP
+284 TLGIGRILSGEVSP
-298 SGKLTD
+298 SGKLPD
-304 TYWLSH
+304 TYWTSH

-324 SGEVLSTANGGKS
+324 EGEVLSTANGGKS

-348 LGYRYTETRYEDVV
+348 LGYRYTETRYEDTV
-362 LGRENVGDFDYGKV
+362 LGAANVGDYDYSKIV
-376 VSYPFGYG
+376 AYPFGYG
-384 LSYTTFKY
+384 LSYTEFEYTDMTVTENK
-392 SDFKVEAISD
+392 A
-402 DDTYIVSVTVTNTGA
+402 DDTYTVTVTVKNTGN
-417 VEGKESVQVYL
+417 VKGKESVQIYL
-428 QQPYIKGG
+428 QQPYINGG

-446 YAKTGILQPGESE
+446 YAKTSVLEPGASE
-459 TVLVKVE
+459 TVTVTVD
-466 GRWFASYDAYGA
+466 GRWFASYDAYNA
-478 CTYVLDAGNYYL
+478 KTYVLDAGDYYL
-490 TVATDAHNA
+490 TAAKNAHDA
-499 INNILKQKSSEGVTI
+499 INNILSHKQNVDHITMDSSKMV
-514 YSDKI
+514 
-519 LGEGDASLVWK
+519 GEGKFSLVYK
-530 TTKEEDKITYSVS
+530 TTKEEDKTTYSVS
-543 KATGNAITNQFDNA
+543 KVTGNAITNQFDNA
-557 DLNLYEAANRVNS
+557 DLNLYGAANTANAVQ
-570 VTYVSRS
+570 YISRN
-577 NWEDTVKLG
+577 NWDGTVKLG
-586 MTESHVLLNNQVIVT
+586 MTESHAPLNNQVIVT

-608 DGKKGSLKIQPDDV
+608 DGKKGSQKIEKDDV
-622 VYPTYGANNNM
+622 AYPTYGEDNNM

-640 IVDDAPQRVEY
+640 IVDGKPQFVSF
-651 DDERWDTLLDQLTW
+651 DDPRWDALLDQLTW

-679 FGVDSVGKPLTIDG
+679 FGIDSIGKPVTIDG

-703 DYAYSDNENA
+703 NYSYNDNENA
-713 ATNRFAF
+713 GTNRFAF
-720 LYGDPNMDSSPVAY
+720 LYGDPDMESSPISY

-746 NLAYE
+746 ELAFE
-751 IGKSIGEDCIWA
+751 LGSVIGEDCLWA
-763 GYSGI
+763 GYSGL
-768 YGLGCNM
+768 YGFGCNM
-775 HRGSYNGR
+775 HRGTYNGR

-790 DPILSGYITASTV
+790 DPILSGYITASQV
-803 AGVRSESVY
+803 EGIRSEGVY

-832 WANEQSIRQIY
+832 WSNEQAIRQIY

-884 FGMQGFAVSDYWQS
+884 FGMQGFAVSDYWQN
-898 GYMNLVGGILG
+898 GYMDLVGGILG

-918 ANSAENSELYKYR
+918 ANNAESSALYKYS
-931 EGYGKLAWVMRE
+931 EGYGTLAWAMRE

-962 ASTRFVTI
+962 ASTRFISITPMWIKLLEGAKTGVTI
-970 TPTWINILNG
+970 SFGMSAAFYLATTIL
-980 VKSGVTV
+980 
-987 SFYMS
+987 
-992 LAIFLVTSVFY
+992 Y
-1003 EIGKAKKKKRK
+1003 EIKRRA
-1014 SLKKKNSVKSKGYFN
+1014 
-1029 K
+1029 

>member
-1 MKKYN
+1 MRKIN

-14 VFLIIFGITTVGS
+14 IFVIIFGITTVGS

-55 AIIQNFSDF
+55 AIIRNFSDF
-64 SSIKELQANANKFT
+64 SSIAELKANANDVT
-78 SQVTEEGAVLLKND
+78 SKVTEEGAVLLKND
-92 NNALPLSSGAKI
+92 NNALPLSEGAKV

-124 KKAAF
+124 KKSDF
-129 VSLKEGLESSNFQ
+129 ITLKTGLESADFQ
-142 INSDLWNWYS
+142 VNETLWNWYS
-152 GNASYFGDHTSNTSS
+152 ENDSYFGDHVSNTSS
-167 DKAAYTI
+167 DKASYTI
-174 KDAKWED
+174 NDASWDEITTDAKS
-181 ITTNAKNDE
+181 NE

-202 TEATDLKHT
+202 TEATDLKFT

-225 LSPTEIDVLTN
+225 LSPNEIDVLTN
-236 LKVLKDSGKISK
+236 LKALKDSGKISK

-261 DYINDPA
+261 DYIDDPA

-273 VLWVGIGGTAG
+273 VLWVGVGGTAG

-304 TYWLSH
+304 TYWTSH
-310 HYNPVYANFGSYDN
+310 HYNPVYSNFGSYDN
-324 SGEVLSTANGGKS
+324 NGEVVSSANGGKS

-348 LGYRYTETRYEDVV
+348 NGYRYTETRYEDVA
-362 LGRENVGDFDYGKV
+362 LGSENAGDFNYGDV

-384 LSYTTFKY
+384 LSYTTFEY
-392 SDFKVEAISD
+392 SGFQVVENAD
-402 DDTYIVSVTVTNTGA
+402 DDLYFVSVTVTNKGSVA
-417 VEGKESVQVYL
+417 GKESVQVYL

-446 YAKTGILQPGESE
+446 YGKTKLLQPGESE
-459 TVLVKVE
+459 TVIIEVD
-466 GRWFASYDAYGA
+466 GRWFASYDSYGA
-478 CTYVLDAGNYYL
+478 KTYVLDAGNYYL

-499 INNILKQKSSEGVTI
+499 VNNILKQKISEGITV
-514 YSDKI
+514 YSDKMV
-519 LGEGDASLVWK
+519 GEGDASLVWK
-530 TTKEEDKITYSVS
+530 TVKAEDKETYSVS
-543 KATGNAITNQFDNA
+543 KVTGNIITNQFDNA
-557 DLNLYEAANRVNS
+557 DLNLYEAANSVNS
-570 VTYVSRS
+570 VTYVSRGDW
-577 NWEDTVKLG
+577 NGTVKLG
-586 MTESHVLLNNQVIVT
+586 MTESHALLNNQVIVT
-601 VTPEMVE
+601 ATPEMVR
-608 DGKKGSLKIQPDDV
+608 DGKKGSEKIQPDDIA
-622 VYPTYGANNNM
+622 YPTYGADNGM

-640 IVDDAPQRVEY
+640 IVDGQPQFVSY
-651 DDERWDTLLDQLTW
+651 DDERWESLLDQLTW
-665 EDTVMLL
+665 DETVMLL

-679 FGVDSVGKPLTIDG
+679 FGIDSVGKPTTIDG

-703 DYAYSDNENA
+703 NYAYSDNENT

-720 LYGDPNMDSSPVAY
+720 LYGDPDMDSSPIQY
-734 PCAALIAATMND
+734 PCASLVAATMND
-746 NLAYE
+746 SLAYE
-751 IGKSIGEDCIWA
+751 LGKAIGEDCLWA
-763 GYSGI
+763 GYSGL
-768 YGLGCNM
+768 YGLGCNI
-775 HRGSYNGR
+775 HRGTYNGR

-790 DPILSGYITASTV
+790 DPILSGYITASQV
-803 AGVRSESVY
+803 SGIRSEGVY

-832 WANEQSIRQIY
+832 WANEQTIRQIY

-848 IAIEEAGAEN
+848 IAIEEGGAEN

-884 FGMQGFAVSDYWQS
+884 FGMQGFAVSDYWQG
-898 GYMNLVGGILG
+898 GYMDVVGGILG
-909 GCALPDGDT
+909 GSALPDGDT
-918 ANSAENSELYKYR
+918 ANSAEKSALYKYS
-931 EGYGKLAWVMRE
+931 EGYGNLAWAMRE

-950 VVVNSVAMNGYS
+950 VVVNSIAMNGYS

-970 TPTWINILNG
+970 TPQWIHLLNG

-987 SFYMS
+987 SFGMAAALYV
-992 LAIFLVTSVFY
+992 ITSIIY
-1003 EIGKAKKKKRK
+1003 EIKKRA
-1014 SLKKKNSVKSKGYFN
+1014 
-1029 K
+1029 

>member
-1 MKKYN
+1 MKA
-6 LISKIFLN
+6 LSIASKIFLN
-14 VFLIIFGITTVGS
+14 IFVIIYGITSVGS

-48 INDGSSE
+48 INDGESE
-55 AIIQNFSDF
+55 AIIKNFSDF
-64 SSIKELQANANKFT
+64 TSIKDLKEQANKVT
-78 SQVTEEGAVLLKND
+78 SEVTEEGAVLLKND
-92 NNALPLSSGAKI
+92 NNALPLTNGAKV

-124 KKAAF
+124 KKSDF
-129 VSLKEGLESSNFQ
+129 ITLKEGLEDSNFKV
-142 INSDLWNWYS
+142 NEGLWNWYS
-152 GNASYFGDHTSNTSS
+152 ENDTYFGDHVSNTSS
-167 DKAAYTI
+167 DKASYAI
-174 KDAKWED
+174 KDAKWAD
-181 ITTNAKNDE
+181 ITTDAKNAE

-202 TEATDLKHT
+202 TEATDLKFA

-236 LKVLKDSGKISK
+236 LKALKDAGKVSK

-273 VLWVGIGGTAG
+273 VLWVGVGGTAG
-284 TLGIGKILSGEVSP
+284 TRGIGKILSGEVSP
-298 SGKLTD
+298 SGRLTD

-310 HYNPVYANFGSYDN
+310 HFNPVYANFGSFDN
-324 SGEVLSTANGGKS
+324 QGGVISSANGGKS

-348 LGYRYTETRYEDVV
+348 NGYRYTETRYEDVV
-362 LGRENVGDFDYGKV
+362 LESENAGDFNYTDV

-392 SDFKVEAISD
+392 SDMKVSENKT
-402 DDTYIVSVTVTNTGA
+402 DDTYTVTVTVKNTGA
-417 VEGKESVQVYL
+417 VAGKESVQVYL

-436 IEKASVELVG
+436 IEKAAVELVG
-446 YAKTGILQPGESE
+446 YAKTKLLQPGETE
-459 TVLVKVE
+459 TISVTVD
-466 GRWFASYDAYGA
+466 GRWLASYDAYNA
-478 CTYVLDAGNYYL
+478 KTYVLDAGNYYF
-490 TVATDAHNA
+490 TVARDAHDA
-499 INNILKQKSSEGVTI
+499 INNILEQKKLDGASVNESKMTG
-514 YSDKI
+514 K
-519 LGEGDASLVWK
+519 GDISLVYK
-530 TTKEEDKITYSVS
+530 FEKEEDKVTYSVS
-543 KATGNAITNQFDNA
+543 KVTGNPITNQFDNA
-557 DLNLYEAANRVNS
+557 DLNLYSAANSANS
-570 VTYVSRS
+570 VVYVSRN
-577 NWEDTVKLG
+577 NWNDTVKLG
-586 MTESHVLLNNQVIVT
+586 MTESHVALNNQVIVT
-601 VTPEMVE
+601 VTPEMIQ
-608 DGKKGSLKIQPDDV
+608 DGKKGSEKIQKDDIA
-622 VYPTYGANNNM
+622 YPTYGANNGM
-633 TLASLIT
+633 TLASLIS
-640 IVDDAPQRVEY
+640 IVDGVPQHVAY
-651 DDERWDTLLDQLTW
+651 DDPRWDALLDQLTW

-679 FGVDSVGKPLTIDG
+679 FGLDSIGKPATIDG

-703 DYAYSDNENA
+703 NYAYSDNANT

-720 LYGDPNMDSSPVAY
+720 LYGDPDMDSSPVQY
-734 PCAALIAATMND
+734 PCAALVAATMND
-746 NLAYE
+746 ELAYE
-751 IGKSIGEDCIWA
+751 LGKMIGEDCLWS
-763 GYSGI
+763 GYSGL
-768 YGLGCNM
+768 YGLGCNI

-790 DPILSGYITASTV
+790 DPLLSGYITAEQV
-803 AGVRSESVY
+803 KGIRSEGIY

-832 WANEQSIRQIY
+832 WANEQTIRQIY

-848 IAIEEAGAEN
+848 IAIEEGGAEN

-878 NVFRDE
+878 NVFRAE
-884 FGMQGFAVSDYWQS
+884 FGMMGFAVSDYWQN
-898 GYMNLVGGILG
+898 GYMDLVGGILG

-918 ANSAENSELYKYR
+918 ANSAEKSALYKYS
-931 EGYGKLAWVMRE
+931 EGYGALAQAMRE

-950 VVVNSVAMNGYS
+950 VVTNSVAMNGYS

-970 TPTWINILNG
+970 TPAWIKLLNG

-987 SFYMS
+987 SFYAS
-992 LAIFLVTSVFY
+992 IGIFAAASFVDEL
-1003 EIGKAKKKKRK
+1003 KKR
-1014 SLKKKNSVKSKGYFN
+1014 SF
-1029 K
+1029 

>member
-1 MKKYN
+1 MKQLN
-6 LISKIFLN
+6 LAAKIFLN
-14 VFLIIFGITTVGS
+14 IFVIIFGITSVGS
-27 EIALANAG
+27 DIALANAG

-42 QSTQQI
+42 QSTQEI
-48 INDGSSE
+48 VNDGESE
-55 AIIQNFSDF
+55 AIIKNFSDY
-64 SSIKELQANANKFT
+64 SSIADLKEAANAIT

-92 NNALPLSSGAKI
+92 NNALPLSQGAKV

-124 KKAAF
+124 KKSDF
-129 VSLKEGLESSNFQ
+129 INLKTGLENASFKVNE
-142 INSDLWNWYS
+142 DLWNWYS
-152 GNASYFGDHTSNTSS
+152 SNDTYFGDHVSNTSS
-167 DKAAYTI
+167 DKASYAI
-174 KDAKWED
+174 KDAKWDD
-181 ITTNAKNDE
+181 ITTNAKSNE

-202 TEATDLKHT
+202 TEATDLKYS
-211 GGSATDYSHGNYLE
+211 GGSLSDYSNGNYLE
-225 LSPTEIDVLTN
+225 LSPTEIDVLKN
-236 LKVLKDSGKISK
+236 LKALKDAGKVSK

-284 TLGIGKILSGEVSP
+284 TLGVGKILSGEVSP

-310 HYNPVYANFGSYDN
+310 HYNPVYANFGSFDN
-324 SGEVLSTANGGKS
+324 EGQVLSSANGGKS

-348 LGYRYTETRYEDVV
+348 NGYRYTETRYEDVV
-362 LGRENVGDFDYGKV
+362 LGAANVGDYDYSKV
-376 VSYPFGYG
+376 VAYPFGYG
-384 LSYTTFKY
+384 LSYTEFEYTDMTVTENK
-392 SDFKVEAISD
+392 A
-402 DDTYIVSVTVTNTGA
+402 DDTYTVTVTVKNTGS
-417 VEGKESVQVYL
+417 VKGKESVQIYL

-446 YAKTGILQPGESE
+446 YAKTAVLEPGASE
-459 TVLVKVE
+459 QVTVTVD
-466 GRWFASYDAYGA
+466 GRWFASYDAYNA
-478 CTYVLDAGNYYL
+478 KTYVLDAGDYYL
-490 TVATDAHNA
+490 TAAKNAHDA
-499 INNILKQKSSEGVTI
+499 INNILSHKQNVDLITLDSSKMVG
-514 YSDKI
+514 K
-519 LGEGDASLVWK
+519 GNFSLVYK
-530 TTKEEDKITYSVS
+530 TTKEEDKTTYSVS
-543 KATGNAITNQFDNA
+543 KVTGNAITNQFDNA
-557 DLNLYEAANRVNS
+557 DLNLYSAANTANS
-570 VTYVSRS
+570 VDYISRN
-577 NWEDTVKLG
+577 NWQGTVKLG
-586 MTESHVLLNNQVIVT
+586 MTENHIVLNNQVIVT

-608 DGKKGSLKIQPDDV
+608 DGKKGSEKIEKDDV
-622 VYPTYGANNNM
+622 AYPTYGADNGL

-640 IVDDAPQRVEY
+640 IVDGVPQLVAF
-651 DDERWDTLLDQLTW
+651 DDPRWDALLDQLTW

-679 FGVDSVGKPLTIDG
+679 FGIDSVGKPTTIDG

-703 DYAYSDNENA
+703 NYAYSDNENT

-720 LYGDPNMDSSPVAY
+720 LYGDPDMDSSPVQY
-734 PCAALIAATMND
+734 PCAALVAATMND

-751 IGKSIGEDCIWA
+751 LGKMIGEDCLWA

-768 YGLGCNM
+768 YGLGANI
-775 HRGSYNGR
+775 HRGTYNGR

-790 DPILSGYITASTV
+790 DPILSGYITANQV
-803 AGVRSESVY
+803 AGVRSEGVY

-848 IAIEEAGAEN
+848 IAIEEGGAEN

-878 NVFRDE
+878 SVFRDE
-884 FGMQGFAVSDYWQS
+884 FGMMGFAVSDYWQN
-898 GYMNLVGGILG
+898 GYMDLVGGILG
-909 GCALPDGDT
+909 GSALPDGDT
-918 ANSAENSELYKYR
+918 ANNAESSALNKYK
-931 EGYGKLAWVMRE
+931 EGYGTLAWAMRE

-962 ASTRFVTI
+962 ASTRFITVTPAWI
-970 TPTWINILNG
+970 TLLNG
-980 VKSGVTV
+980 IKSGVTI

-992 LAIFLVTSVFY
+992 VGLFAVAAFVY
-1003 EIGKAKKKKRK
+1003 EIKKR
-1014 SLKKKNSVKSKGYFN
+1014 VQ
-1029 K
+1029 

>member
-1 MKKYN
+1 MKKLN

-14 VFLIIFGITTVGS
+14 IFIIIFGITTVGS
-27 EIALANAG
+27 DIALANAG

-42 QSTQQI
+42 QSTQEVVNDSDSESI
-48 INDGSSE
+48 IK
-55 AIIQNFSDF
+55 NFSDF
-64 SSIKELQANANKFT
+64 SSIKELQIYASAIT
-78 SQVTEEGAVLLKND
+78 AQVTEEGAVLLKND
-92 NNALPLSSGAKI
+92 NNALPLSSGAKV

-124 KKAAF
+124 KKADF
-129 VSLKEGLESSNFQ
+129 ISLKEGLESSNFQ
-142 INSDLWNWYS
+142 VNQDLWNWYAE
-152 GNASYFGDHTSNTSS
+152 NPSYFGDHTSNTSS

-174 KDAKWED
+174 KDAKWDD
-181 ITTNAKNDE
+181 INTAAKSNE

-202 TEATDLKHT
+202 TEATDLKFT
-211 GGSATDYSHGNYLE
+211 GGSATDYSNGNYLE
-225 LSPTEIDVLTN
+225 LSPTEIDVLKN
-236 LKVLKDSGKISK
+236 LKALKDAGKISK

-273 VLWVGIGGTAG
+273 VLWVGIGGTSG
-284 TLGIGKILSGEVSP
+284 TLGIGRILSGEVSP

-304 TYWLSH
+304 TYWTSH

-324 SGEVLSTANGGKS
+324 EGEVLSTANGGKS

-348 LGYRYTETRYEDVV
+348 LGYRYTETRYEDTV
-362 LGRENVGDFDYGKV
+362 LGAANVGDYDYSKIV
-376 VSYPFGYG
+376 AYPFGYG
-384 LSYTTFKY
+384 LSYTEFEYTDMTVTENK
-392 SDFKVEAISD
+392 A
-402 DDTYIVSVTVTNTGA
+402 DDTYTVTVTVKNTGN
-417 VEGKESVQVYL
+417 VKGKESVQIYL
-428 QQPYIKGG
+428 QQPYINGG
-436 IEKASVELVG
+436 IEKSSVELVG
-446 YAKTGILQPGESE
+446 YAKTSVLEPGASE
-459 TVLVKVE
+459 TVTVNVD
-466 GRWFASYDAYGA
+466 GRWFASYDAYNA
-478 CTYVLDAGNYYL
+478 KTYVLDAGDYYL
-490 TVATDAHNA
+490 TAAKNAHDA
-499 INNILKQKSSEGVTI
+499 INNILSHKQNVDHVTMDSSKMV
-514 YSDKI
+514 
-519 LGEGDASLVWK
+519 GEGKFSLVYK
-530 TTKEEDKITYSVS
+530 TTKEEDKTTYSVS
-543 KATGNAITNQFDNA
+543 KVTGNAITNQFDNA
-557 DLNLYEAANRVNS
+557 DLNLYGAANTANAVQ
-570 VTYVSRS
+570 YISRN
-577 NWEDTVKLG
+577 NWDGTVKFG
-586 MTESHVLLNNQVIVT
+586 MTESHALLNNQVIVT

-608 DGKKGSLKIQPDDV
+608 DGKKGSQKIEKDDV
-622 VYPTYGANNNM
+622 AYPTYGADNDM

-640 IVDDAPQRVEY
+640 IVDGKPQFVSF
-651 DDERWDTLLDQLTW
+651 DDPRWDALLDQLTW

-679 FGVDSVGKPLTIDG
+679 FGIDSIGKPVTIDG

-703 DYAYSDNENA
+703 NYSYNDNENA
-713 ATNRFAF
+713 GTNRFAF
-720 LYGDPNMDSSPVAY
+720 LYGDPDMESSPISY

-746 NLAYE
+746 ELAFE
-751 IGKSIGEDCIWA
+751 LGSIIGEDCLWA
-763 GYSGI
+763 GYSGL
-768 YGLGCNM
+768 YGFGCNM
-775 HRGSYNGR
+775 HRGTYNGR

-790 DPILSGYITASTV
+790 DPILSGYITASQV
-803 AGVRSESVY
+803 EGIRSEGVY

-832 WANEQSIRQIY
+832 WSNEQAIRQIY

-898 GYMNLVGGILG
+898 GYMDLVGGILG

-918 ANSAENSELYKYR
+918 ANNAENSALYKYS
-931 EGYGKLAWVMRE
+931 EGYGTLAWAMRE

-962 ASTRFVTI
+962 ASTRFISITPMWIKLLEGAKTGVTI
-970 TPTWINILNG
+970 SFGMSAAFYLATTIL
-980 VKSGVTV
+980 
-987 SFYMS
+987 
-992 LAIFLVTSVFY
+992 Y
-1003 EIGKAKKKKRK
+1003 EIKRK
-1014 SLKKKNSVKSKGYFN
+1014 AEE
-1029 K
+1029 

>member
-1 MKKYN
+1 MKKMN
-6 LISKIFLN
+6 LISKIFFN
-14 VFLIIFGITTVGS
+14 IFVIIFGITTIGS
-27 EIALANAG
+27 DIALANAG

-55 AIIQNFSDF
+55 SIIMNFSDF
-64 SSIKELQANANKFT
+64 SSIKELQSYASDIT
-78 SQVTEEGAVLLKND
+78 TQVTEEGAVLLKND
-92 NNALPLSSGAKI
+92 NNALPLTSGAKV

-124 KKAAF
+124 KKADF
-129 VSLKEGLESSNFQ
+129 ISLKEGLESANFQ
-142 INSDLWNWYS
+142 VNQDLWNWYAE
-152 GNASYFGDHTSNTSS
+152 NPSYFGDHTSNTSS

-174 KDAKWED
+174 KDAKWDD
-181 ITTNAKNDE
+181 INTASKSNE

-202 TEATDLKHT
+202 TEATDLKFT
-211 GGSATDYSHGNYLE
+211 GGSVTDYSSGNYLE
-225 LSPTEIDVLTN
+225 LSPTEIDVLKN
-236 LKVLKDSGKISK
+236 LKALKDAGKISK

-273 VLWVGIGGTAG
+273 VLWVGIGGTSG
-284 TLGIGKILSGEVSP
+284 TLGIGRILSGEVSP

-304 TYWLSH
+304 TYWTSH

-324 SGEVLSTANGGKS
+324 EGEVLSTANGGKS

-348 LGYRYTETRYEDVV
+348 LGYRYTETRYEDIV
-362 LGRENVGDFDYGKV
+362 LGTANAGDFKYSDV
-376 VSYPFGYG
+376 VAYPFGYG

-392 SDFKVEAISD
+392 TNMSVSENTKD
-402 DDTYIVSVTVTNTGA
+402 DIYTVTVTVTNTGLVA
-417 VEGKESVQVYL
+417 GKESVQVYL
-428 QQPYIKGG
+428 QQPYIQGG
-436 IEKASVELVG
+436 IEKASAELVG
-446 YAKTGILQPGESE
+446 YGKTALLQPGESE
-459 TVLVKVE
+459 TVSIEVD

-478 CTYVLDAGNYYL
+478 KTYVLDAGNYYL

-499 INNILKQKSSEGVTI
+499 VNNILAHKAKNGVNVNTD
-514 YSDKI
+514 SMVGTGND
-519 LGEGDASLVWK
+519 SLVWK
-530 TTKEEDKITYSVS
+530 TEKAEDKVTYSTS

-557 DLNLYEAANRVNS
+557 DLNLYGAANTANHVE
-570 VTYVSRS
+570 YISRN
-577 NWEDTVKLG
+577 NWQGTVKLG
-586 MTESHVLLNNQVIVT
+586 MTENHALLNNQVIVT

-608 DGKKGSLKIQPDDV
+608 DGKKGSQKIEKDDV
-622 VYPTYGANNNM
+622 AYPTYGADNNM

-640 IVDDAPQRVEY
+640 IVDGKPQFVSF
-651 DDERWDTLLDQLTW
+651 DDPRWEALLDQLTW

-679 FGVDSVGKPLTIDG
+679 FGIDSIGKPVTIDG

-703 DYAYSDNENA
+703 NYSYNDNENA
-713 ATNRFAF
+713 GTNRFAF
-720 LYGDPNMDSSPVAY
+720 LYGDPDMESSPISY
-734 PCAALIAATMND
+734 PCAALIDATMND
-746 NLAYE
+746 ELAFE
-751 IGKSIGEDCIWA
+751 LGSIIGEDCLWA
-763 GYSGI
+763 GYSGL
-768 YGLGCNM
+768 YGFGCNM
-775 HRGSYNGR
+775 HRGTYNGR

-790 DPILSGYITASTV
+790 DPILSGYITASQV
-803 AGVRSESVY
+803 EGIRSEGVY

-832 WANEQSIRQIY
+832 WSNEQAIRQIY

-898 GYMNLVGGILG
+898 GYMDLVGGILG

-918 ANSAENSELYKYR
+918 ANNAESSALYKYS
-931 EGYGKLAWVMRE
+931 EGYGTLAWAMRE

-962 ASTRFVTI
+962 ASTRFISITPMWIKLLEGAKAGVTI
-970 TPTWINILNG
+970 SFGLSAAFYLATTIL
-980 VKSGVTV
+980 
-987 SFYMS
+987 
-992 LAIFLVTSVFY
+992 Y
-1003 EIGKAKKKKRK
+1003 EIKRRA
-1014 SLKKKNSVKSKGYFN
+1014 
-1029 K
+1029 

>member
-1 MKKYN
+1 MKQLN
-6 LISKIFLN
+6 LAAKIFLN
-14 VFLIIFGITTVGS
+14 IFVIIFGITSVGS
-27 EIALANAG
+27 DIALANAG

-42 QSTQQI
+42 QSTQEI
-48 INDGSSE
+48 VNDGESE
-55 AIIQNFSDF
+55 AIIKNFSDY
-64 SSIKELQANANKFT
+64 SSIADLKEAANAIT

-92 NNALPLSSGAKI
+92 NNALPLSQGAKV

-124 KKAAF
+124 KKSDF
-129 VSLKEGLESSNFQ
+129 INLKTGLENASFKVNE
-142 INSDLWNWYS
+142 DLWNWYS
-152 GNASYFGDHTSNTSS
+152 NNDTYFGDHVSNTSS
-167 DKAAYTI
+167 DKASYAI
-174 KDAKWED
+174 KDAKWDD
-181 ITTNAKNDE
+181 ITTNAKSNE

-202 TEATDLKHT
+202 TEATDLKYS
-211 GGSATDYSHGNYLE
+211 GGSLSDYSNGNYLE
-225 LSPTEIDVLTN
+225 LSPTEIDVLKN
-236 LKVLKDSGKISK
+236 LKALKDAGKVSK

-284 TLGIGKILSGEVSP
+284 TLGVGKILSGEVSP

-310 HYNPVYANFGSYDN
+310 HYNPVYANFGSFDN
-324 SGEVLSTANGGKS
+324 EGQVLSSANGGKS

-348 LGYRYTETRYEDVV
+348 NGYRYTETRYEDVV
-362 LGRENVGDFDYGKV
+362 LGAANVGDYDYSKV
-376 VSYPFGYG
+376 VAYPFGYG
-384 LSYTTFKY
+384 LSYTEFEY
-392 SDFKVEAISD
+392 SDMTVTENKA
-402 DDTYIVSVTVTNTGA
+402 DDTYTVTVTVKNIGS
-417 VEGKESVQVYL
+417 VKGKESVQIYL

-446 YAKTGILQPGESE
+446 YAKTAVLEPGASE
-459 TVLVKVE
+459 QVTVTVD
-466 GRWFASYDAYGA
+466 GRWFASYDAYNA
-478 CTYVLDAGNYYL
+478 KTYVLDAGNYYL
-490 TVATDAHNA
+490 TAAKNAHDA
-499 INNILKQKSSEGVTI
+499 INNILSHKQNVDLITLDSSKMV
-514 YSDKI
+514 
-519 LGEGDASLVWK
+519 GEGNFSLVYK
-530 TTKEEDKITYSVS
+530 TTKEEDKTTYSVS
-543 KATGNAITNQFDNA
+543 KVTGNAITNQFDNA
-557 DLNLYEAANRVNS
+557 DLNLYGAANTANS
-570 VTYVSRS
+570 VDYISR
-577 NWEDTVKLG
+577 NDWQGTVKLG
-586 MTESHVLLNNQVIVT
+586 MTENHIVLNNQVIVT

-608 DGKKGSLKIQPDDV
+608 DGKKGSEKIEKDDV
-622 VYPTYGANNNM
+622 AYPTYGADNGL

-640 IVDDAPQRVEY
+640 IVDGVPQLVAF
-651 DDERWDTLLDQLTW
+651 DDPRWDALLDQLTW

-679 FGVDSVGKPLTIDG
+679 FGVDSVGKPTTIDG

-703 DYAYSDNENA
+703 NYAYSDNENT

-720 LYGDPNMDSSPVAY
+720 LYGDPDMDSSPVQY
-734 PCAALIAATMND
+734 PCAALVAATMND

-751 IGKSIGEDCIWA
+751 LGKMIGEDCLWA

-768 YGLGCNM
+768 YGLGANI
-775 HRGSYNGR
+775 HRGTYNGR

-790 DPILSGYITASTV
+790 DPILSGYITANQV
-803 AGVRSESVY
+803 AGVRSEGVY

-832 WANEQSIRQIY
+832 WANEQTIRQIY

-848 IAIEEAGAEN
+848 IAIEEGGAEN

-878 NVFRDE
+878 SVFRDE
-884 FGMQGFAVSDYWQS
+884 FGMMGFAVSDYWQN
-898 GYMNLVGGILG
+898 GYMDLVGGILG
-909 GCALPDGDT
+909 GSALPDGDT
-918 ANSAENSELYKYR
+918 ANSADSSALNKYK
-931 EGYGKLAWVMRE
+931 EGYGTLAWAMRE

-962 ASTRFVTI
+962 ASTRFITVTPAWI
-970 TPTWINILNG
+970 TLLNG
-980 VKSGVTV
+980 IKSGVTI

-992 LAIFLVTSVFY
+992 VGLFAVAAFVY
-1003 EIGKAKKKKRK
+1003 EIKKR
-1014 SLKKKNSVKSKGYFN
+1014 VQ
-1029 K
+1029 

>member
-1 MKKYN
+1 MKKMN
-6 LISKIFLN
+6 LISKIFFN
-14 VFLIIFGITTVGS
+14 IFVIIFGITTIGS
-27 EIALANAG
+27 DIALANAG

-55 AIIQNFSDF
+55 SIIMNFSDF
-64 SSIKELQANANKFT
+64 SSIKELQSYANAIT
-78 SQVTEEGAVLLKND
+78 AQVTEEGAVLLKND
-92 NNALPLSSGAKI
+92 NNALPLTSGAKV

-124 KKAAF
+124 KKADF
-129 VSLKEGLESSNFQ
+129 ISLKEGLESANFQ
-142 INSDLWNWYS
+142 VNQDLWNWYAE
-152 GNASYFGDHTSNTSS
+152 NPSYFGDHTSNTSS

-174 KDAKWED
+174 KDAKWDE
-181 ITTNAKNDE
+181 INTTSKSNE

-202 TEATDLKHT
+202 TEATDLKFT
-211 GGSATDYSHGNYLE
+211 GGSATDYSSGNYLE
-225 LSPTEIDVLTN
+225 LSSTEIDVLKN
-236 LKVLKDSGKISK
+236 LKALKDAGKISK

-273 VLWVGIGGTAG
+273 VLWVGIGGTSG
-284 TLGIGKILSGEVSP
+284 TLGIGRILSGEVSP

-304 TYWLSH
+304 TYWTSH

-324 SGEVLSTANGGKS
+324 EGEVLSTANGGKS

-348 LGYRYTETRYEDVV
+348 LGYRYTETRYEDIV
-362 LGRENVGDFDYGKV
+362 LGTANAGDFKYSDV
-376 VSYPFGYG
+376 VAYPFGYG

-392 SDFKVEAISD
+392 TNMSVSENTKD
-402 DDTYIVSVTVTNTGA
+402 DIYTVTVTVTNTGLVA
-417 VEGKESVQVYL
+417 GKESVQVYL
-428 QQPYIKGG
+428 QQPYIQGG
-436 IEKASVELVG
+436 VEKASAELVG
-446 YAKTGILQPGESE
+446 YGKTALLQPGESE
-459 TVLVKVE
+459 TVTIEVD

-478 CTYVLDAGNYYL
+478 KTYVLDAGNYYL

-499 INNILKQKSSEGVTI
+499 VNNILAHKAKNGVNVNTGNMVGTGN
-514 YSDKI
+514 D
-519 LGEGDASLVWK
+519 SLVWK
-530 TTKEEDKITYSVS
+530 TEKAEDKVTYSTS

-557 DLNLYEAANRVNS
+557 DLNLYGAANTANHVE
-570 VTYVSRS
+570 YISRN
-577 NWEDTVKLG
+577 NWQGTVKLG
-586 MTESHVLLNNQVIVT
+586 MTESHALLNNQVIVT

-608 DGKKGSLKIQPDDV
+608 DGKKGSQKIEKDDV
-622 VYPTYGANNNM
+622 AYPTYGADNNM

-640 IVDDAPQRVEY
+640 IVDGKPQFVSF
-651 DDERWDTLLDQLTW
+651 DDPRWEALLDQLTW

-679 FGVDSVGKPLTIDG
+679 FGIDSIGKPVTIDG

-703 DYAYSDNENA
+703 NYSYNDNENA
-713 ATNRFAF
+713 GTNRFAF
-720 LYGDPNMDSSPVAY
+720 LYGDPDMESSPISY

-746 NLAYE
+746 ELAFE
-751 IGKSIGEDCIWA
+751 LGSIIGEDCLWA
-763 GYSGI
+763 GYSGL
-768 YGLGCNM
+768 YGFGCNM
-775 HRGSYNGR
+775 HRGTYNGR

-790 DPILSGYITASTV
+790 DPILSGYITASQV
-803 AGVRSESVY
+803 EGIRSEGVY

-832 WANEQSIRQIY
+832 WSNEQAIRQIY

-898 GYMNLVGGILG
+898 GYMDLVGGILG

-918 ANSAENSELYKYR
+918 ANNAESSALYKYS
-931 EGYGKLAWVMRE
+931 EGYGTLAWAMRE

-962 ASTRFVTI
+962 ASTRFISITPMWIKLLEGAKTGVTI
-970 TPTWINILNG
+970 SFGMSAAFYLATTIL
-980 VKSGVTV
+980 
-987 SFYMS
+987 
-992 LAIFLVTSVFY
+992 Y
-1003 EIGKAKKKKRK
+1003 EIKRRA
-1014 SLKKKNSVKSKGYFN
+1014 
-1029 K
+1029 